1 MKIEFPTLRLASGAL
16 LCLLPL
22 FPAAASAV
30 DVDSLQNVLVIS
42 GGGAADFKG
51 DSAAFQKRYQ
61 INPDGYGGIELLR
74 YSATSDKGT
83 LSIEGRALAGN
94 NDYLMSIK
102 FVNDER
108 GWLSF
113 GYREYRTWYDGTGS
127 TIPLAATRPNGRP
140 FFRLYDE
147 VLATDRVTAWIEGLF
162 KASERLDVHF
172 KYTHNARDGMKD
184 STSQGDTNLT
194 GGLGG
199 RRIVPAFYTLD
210 EKQNLFELD
219 ATVRLETTEMG
230 AAVRWDDREIDNS
243 RNMRRRPTETGT
255 DRYITQWERND
266 SDLFNIRGYMRQ
278 QYNEKLAFNAA
289 YSHTKVDTV
298 MGGSRIVG
306 MSYDADWNPLFA
318 NRQQRDEG
326 FFDLTGDS
334 ETKLDVAN
342 INAVYTPT
350 ENFAFIP
357 SFRVERESREVVADF
372 TETNFSAARVA
383 TVHGLE
389 VLSERK
395 WDEWVLGLENRYTGV
410 KNWVFVARANW
421 TKGDGEIDE
430 DRLDHSHVSLI
441 NRDTLVSKW
450 TEKYALVANWYP
462 VRKANFSFIYTFWN
476 RYTDYD
482 TLGTSANS
490 SITSADRY
498 PAFIKSTDYN
508 TNDFAVKMTLR
519 PVTNVTLVTR
529 YDIQKTEVDVNQL
542 SLRLVEAA
550 EFDSRIFSQSVNW
563 NPSGRVFV
571 QGMINYVEDTV
582 LSPANFVTGAGA
594 GLVLGQVNDYWSSA
608 LSIGVA
614 VDERTDVYFQYNHF
628 FADNFVENSTVSVPY
643 GLDRKDQAFHAT
655 WVRRIN
661 DRTRI
666 SLRYAWAQND
676 EASSLGL
683 NDFEAHLLYSKLEY
697 RF

>member
-1 MKIEFPTLRLASGAL
+1 MNIKFPTLRLASGAL

-94 NDYLMSIK
+94 NDYLLSFK
-102 FVNDER
+102 FANDER

-113 GYREYRTWYDGTGS
+113 GYREYRTWYDGSGS
-127 TIPLAATRPNGRP
+127 TVPLAATRPNGRP
-140 FFRLYDE
+140 FFSLYDE
-147 VLATDRVTAWIEGLF
+147 VLATDRVTAWVEGLF
-162 KASERLDVHF
+162 KGSERVDLHF
-172 KYTHNARDGMKD
+172 KYTHNEREGMKD

-210 EKQNLFELD
+210 ESQNLFEVD
-219 ATVRLETTEMG
+219 ATARLENMELG
-230 AAVRWDDREIDNS
+230 AAVRWDNRKVDNS

-255 DRYITQWERND
+255 DRYVTQWERND
-266 SDLFNIRGYMRQ
+266 SDLFNARGYIRQ

-298 MGGSRIVG
+298 LGGSRIVG
-306 MSYDADWNPLFA
+306 MTYDANWDPLFA
-318 NRQQRDEG
+318 NRQARDEG
-326 FFDLTGDS
+326 FFDLSGES

-342 INAVYTPT
+342 INMVYTPT
-350 ENFAFIP
+350 EHFAVVP
-357 SFRVERESREVVADF
+357 SFRVEKETREVVADF
-372 TETNFSAARVA
+372 EETNFSTARVA

-389 VLSERK
+389 DLSERK
-395 WDEWVLGLENRYTGV
+395 WDEWVLGLESRYTGI
-410 KNWVFVARANW
+410 KKWSFVARA
-421 TKGDGEIDE
+421 TLTEGDGEIDE
-430 DRLDHSHVSLI
+430 DRVDHSHVSLI

-450 TEKYALVANWYP
+450 TEKYALTANWYP
-462 VRKANFSFIYTFWN
+462 ARKANFAFIYTFWN

-482 TLGTSANS
+482 TASTSVNS
-490 SITSADRY
+490 SVTSGDRY
-498 PAFIKSTDYN
+498 PAYIKSTDYT
-508 TNDFAVKMTLR
+508 TNDFAVRMTLR
-519 PVTNVTLVTR
+519 PATNVTLVSR
-529 YDIQKTEVDVNQL
+529 YDIQKTEVDVNQIGL
-542 SLRLVEAA
+542 HLIEAA
-550 EFDSRIFSQSVNW
+550 EYDSRIFSQSVNW
-563 NPSGRVFV
+563 NPSNKVFV
-571 QGMINYVEDTV
+571 QGMINYVEDT
-582 LSPANFVTGAGA
+582 LLTPANSITGAGA
-594 GLVLGQVNDYWSSA
+594 NLVLGQVNDYWSSS
-608 LSIGVA
+608 LSLGVA
-614 VDERTDVYFQYNHF
+614 VDERTDVSFQYNYF
-628 FADNFVENSTVSVPY
+628 FADNFVDNSTVSVPY
-643 GLDRKDQAFHAT
+643 GLDRKDQSFNAT
-655 WVRRIN
+655 WTRRIT
-661 DRTRI
+661 DQTKI

-676 EASSLGL
+676 EDSAVGL
-683 NDFEAHLLYSKLEY
+683 NDFEAHLLYAKVEY